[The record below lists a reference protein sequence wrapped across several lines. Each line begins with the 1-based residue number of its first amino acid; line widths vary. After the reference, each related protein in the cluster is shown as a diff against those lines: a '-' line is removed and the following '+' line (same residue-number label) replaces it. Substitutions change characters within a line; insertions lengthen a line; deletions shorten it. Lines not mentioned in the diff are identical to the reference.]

1 MINIFGIGW
10 IDNEE
15 YGCIAAGEK
24 VNYKDSAGFDGLS
37 KRIFSHPFKNFGRL
51 DKTSKL
57 ICYAAALA
65 LKDACINY
73 SQKQDMGIIGTND
86 SGSLESDLL
95 YFKDYLDSGRTLSRG
110 NLFIYTLP
118 SSPLG
123 EAAIHFGLQGPLFYT
138 ASRRKPLSAIM
149 EMASEMILSDETSAM
164 LAGVNSDENAVC
176 LILKK
181 SAVSGNNFLCHESTI
196 KAITSKDLAFKYL
209 IKEFSALRKGSI

>member
-1 MINIFGIGW
+1 MIDICGIGW
-10 IDNEE
+10 IDKEK
-15 YGCIAAGEK
+15 YGCIAAGER
-24 VNYKDSAGFDGLS
+24 VVYKDSSVFDGLS
-37 KRIFSHPFKNFGRL
+37 KKIFPHPFKNFGRL

-65 LKDACINY
+65 LKDAGINY
-73 SQKQDMGIIGTND
+73 SQKQDMGIIGAND

-95 YFKDYLDSGRTLSRG
+95 YFKDYLDCGRTLSRG

-149 EMASEMILSDETSAM
+149 TMASDMILSDETSAM
-164 LAGVNSDENAVC
+164 LAGLNSEENAVY

-181 SAVSGNNFLCHESTI
+181 SAVSGSNFLCHESKI
-196 KAITSKDLAFKYL
+196 KAIAGKDLTFNGL
-209 IKEFSALRKGSI
+209 IKKFSDLRKGQI